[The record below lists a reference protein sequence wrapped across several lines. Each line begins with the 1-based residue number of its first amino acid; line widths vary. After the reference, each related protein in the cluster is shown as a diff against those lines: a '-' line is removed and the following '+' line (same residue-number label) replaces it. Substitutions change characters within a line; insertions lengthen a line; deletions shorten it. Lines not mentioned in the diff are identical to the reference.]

1 MKLGEGDKMKGNK
14 GEEVKQWAYDS
25 LLSSYWTDAPGKEK
39 RKQIIQSNL
48 WVCWQQKGLFARNKV
63 LISGIFIAGY
73 PFLRNAYGK

>member
-1 MKLGEGDKMKGNK
+1 MKGNK

-48 WVCWQQKGLFARNKV
+48 
-63 LISGIFIAGY
+63 
-73 PFLRNAYGK
+73 